1 MAQSLFPF
9 PSLASSARVVSVYTR
24 ARLHRGLAA
33 AAAAW
38 ACRRYSPR
46 HQYQAVAR
54 RPSSAARMAWRS
66 ALSALADGDLP
77 WGPCAHPAG
86 HANAGHQGSR
96 EKRRLGFFKLENP
109 FWGNECEGAVYVIA
123 GSARCAALLFWGLA
137 GVWCLDAR

>member
-1 MAQSLFPF
+1 
-9 PSLASSARVVSVYTR
+9 
-24 ARLHRGLAA
+24 
-33 AAAAW
+33 
-38 ACRRYSPR
+38 
-46 HQYQAVAR
+46 
-54 RPSSAARMAWRS
+54 MAWRS

-109 FWGNECEGAVYVIA
+109 FWGNECEGAVCVVA